1 MLSGQHDSPDIEPS
15 ASPFV
20 INRPDGRDKKKKKK
34 RGTPDSRDA
43 CMEAW
48 QKAMS
53 EMVTNS
59 NTHTRSALDRD
70 EREKAR
76 EAREKRKEDERY
88 LNMDLSQYDPQTRA
102 WYQAQKD
109 AILNSNRID
118 PNTTLGGSN
127 FSPWDDTY
135 SPQM

>member
-1 MLSGQHDSPDIEPS
+1 MPCIKNDSSGVEPS

-20 INRPDGRDKKKKKK
+20 INRPDGRDKQKRKK
-34 RGTPDSRDA
+34 RGTPDGRDA

-48 QKAMS
+48 QKTMS
-53 EMVTNS
+53 DMVTNS
-59 NTHTRSALDRD
+59 NTHTRLALARE

-76 EAREKRKEDERY
+76 EARAKRKEDERY

-102 WYQAQKD
+102 WYEAQKD
-109 AILNSNRID
+109 AILTSTRVDPNSTPRGSNSN
-118 PNTTLGGSN
+118 
-127 FSPWDDTY
+127 PWDDTY